1 MWRRAKACFTC
12 PLIRHGIPRHD
23 TEPQDTFHFTQVCM
37 QPVIRKFKRVC
48 NTYSSELMIRGL
60 FLESPE
66 NFSAQIG
73 MHKKTHLFC
82 KADRFIHFED
92 IKRIMPQC
100 ARKVSGLSRKG
111 LQIRYIYSNLLVIG
125 RN

>member
-1 MWRRAKACFTC
+1 
-12 PLIRHGIPRHD
+12 
-23 TEPQDTFHFTQVCM
+23 
-37 QPVIRKFKRVC
+37 
-48 NTYSSELMIRGL
+48 MIRGL
-60 FLESPE
+60 FLESPQ
-66 NFSAQIG
+66 NFSGQIA
-73 MHKKTHLFC
+73 MHKTTHLFC